1 MKNLQSLL
9 VAVLILFFSS
19 VAAIPD
25 TTHIWYHDD
34 PATTGNMGISLR
46 EAYQFAKDKN
56 LNAKEVVVAVID
68 SGIDTSHVDLTDNLW
83 VNQGEIPHNGI
94 DDDRNGYVDDVHGW
108 NFLGNDDGYCVEG
121 ETLEQT
127 RIYRDYKKRF
137 AGKSKKDIAKD
148 ERHDFKEWL
157 EIRKAFEK
165 EYQNAQNALKNIT
178 LGLKAYDNSVVAI
191 QKHLKKDEFT
201 REDVENIKSDDERL
215 QAAVGFYLFPFGS
228 EMSRED
234 IVSAKEYYEEKVNKR
249 LNVNY
254 NPRTPVGD
262 DVMNINDSLYG
273 NPVLYP
279 EGSNHGTGVSGI
291 IGAIRGNGIGLDG
304 IAPKVKIMMIRVVP
318 GGDEY
323 DKDVALAIRYAV
335 KMGARIINCSFG
347 KDYSPD
353 KNLVDEAVRYAAE
366 NDVLIVHASGNDG
379 RNIDKGNNFPTKYLD
394 NPAATAPNWIEV
406 GASDKKVGLGLAAD
420 FSNYGK
426 EVDIFAPGV
435 DIFSTNVKSKFGF
448 SDGTSDAAP
457 VVSGVAAL
465 LLAYYPEL
473 SAIEL
478 KSYILQSGT
487 DKGDVV
493 VYLPN
498 DYGKKKKTKFGKL
511 SASGKIVNA
520 YSALKLVYE
529 NQQAL
534 RE

>member
-1 MKNLQSLL
+1 MKKLQSLIT
-9 VAVLILFFSS
+9 VVFVLIFST
-19 VAAIPD
+19 VIAIPD

-34 PATTGNMGISLR
+34 PTATGNMGISLT
-46 EAYQFAKDKN
+46 EAYQFAADKN
-56 LNAKEVVVAVID
+56 LKANEVVVAVID
-68 SGIDTSHVDLTDNLW
+68 SGIDTAHVDLIGNLW
-83 VNQGEIPHNGI
+83 VNKGEIPHNGV
-94 DDDRNGYVDDVHGW
+94 DDDKNGYVDDIHGW
-108 NFLGNDDGYCVEG
+108 NFLGNEDGYCVEG

-127 RIYRDYKKRF
+127 RIYREYKKRF
-137 AGKSKKDIAKD
+137 AGKSKKEIAK
-148 ERHDFKEWL
+148 EEKQDFKEWL
-157 EIRKAFEK
+157 AIKKEFEK
-165 EYQNAQNALKNIT
+165 ERLSAQNALKNIT
-178 LGLKAYDNSVVAI
+178 LGLKAYDNSVEMI
-191 QKHLKKDEFT
+191 QKYLKKEEFT
-201 REDVENIKSDDERL
+201 REEVESIKSEDERL
-215 QAAVGFYLFPFGS
+215 QAAISFYLFPFGS

-234 IVSAKEYYEEKVNKR
+234 LVSAKEYYEEQVNKR

-254 NPRTPVGD
+254 NPRKPVDD
-262 DVMNINDSLYG
+262 DVTNINDSLFG
-273 NPVLYP
+273 NNILYP

-291 IGAIRGNGIGLDG
+291 LGAVRGNGIGLDG
-304 IAPKVKIMMIRVVP
+304 IAPNVKIMMIRVVP

-335 KMGARIINCSFG
+335 KMGAKIINCSFG
-347 KDYSPD
+347 KDYSPN
-353 KNLVDEAVRYAAE
+353 KNFVDEAVRYAAV

-379 RNIDKGNNFPTKYLD
+379 RNIDKGRNFPTKYLD
-394 NPAATAPNWIEV
+394 NPAITADNWIEV
-406 GASDKKVGLGLAAD
+406 GASDKKEGLNLAAE

-465 LLAYYPEL
+465 LLSYFPEL

-478 KSYILQSGT
+478 KSYIMQSGT
-487 DKGDVV
+487 DKSDVI

-529 NQQAL
+529 SQQAL